1 MKLRLNKEGIM
12 AVLRQSLK
20 TIKRGNLQVLLNKE
34 TDRTLMHL
42 LLEV

>member
-12 AVLRQSLK
+12 AVLPQSLK